1 MFKCWLPL
9 VSHSNS
15 VRVDAVNYI
24 GGIWCCWVNEDCE
37 IVVVKKHTIVVESV
51 LSKVVEECE
60 RRVLIQHERCNWK
73 GPISDSDVGI
83 SGSGAQYTYDRFPS
97 NIRTEKQ
104 LEEKRK
110 QILVAASSAFEYLGR
125 HTPSQENCP

>member
-1 MFKCWLPL
+1 MAIFPQFREFL
-9 VSHSNS
+9 SNKKL
-15 VRVDAVNYI
+15 
-24 GGIWCCWVNEDCE
+24 EE
-37 IVVVKKHTIVVESV
+37 IPTVVESL

-60 RRVLIQHERCNWK
+60 HRVLIQHEM

-110 QILVAASSAFEYLGR
+110 QILAAASSAFEYLGR
-125 HTPSQENCP
+125 HTPSQENCPRSSLLVSKAFLHYFYL